1 MKFRLPVLALV
12 GLAALSA
19 AVAASEQ
26 ANPLEPTELQGFE
39 YTLEFFPG
47 ARYDASVPTPESLLG
62 SPIGQETASLAEI
75 QRCLEAWDEASPRTR
90 LVEYA
95 RSHEDRPLHYMIVT
109 SPENLE
115 RIEEVQRAQAR
126 LADPRGLGDE
136 EAERILE
143 SQPAVAWL
151 AYSIHGNET
160 SGADAAL
167 AVLYHLTASKDSD
180 VRKLL
185 EEVVVFVDPVMNPD
199 GRHRYL
205 NQKTEDR
212 GTLPNVDD
220 QSLLHTGYWPSGR
233 MNHYLFDMNRDW
245 ILAVHPETRGRIRA
259 AGAWHPLLFV
269 DAHEMGSQDTYLFSP
284 PREPV
289 NPHFPPGTDEWMAR
303 FAREQAAAFD
313 RMGWLYYTGEWNEG
327 WYPGY
332 SNSWA
337 GFRGA
342 VGILYEQARVG
353 EDAVRRTHGELL
365 TYRQSVHH
373 QVVSSMANIESV
385 RSHSADLKRRFLDG
399 RRAAVSERGPYASR
413 TFAVHPTGNGARL
426 RAFVDLMQIHGF
438 ELYTLEE
445 EFVAP
450 EATDQLG
457 RVIRRRSF
465 REGTILIPNRQP
477 EAHLLAAMLEFD
489 PRIPSSAL
497 ARERKELLRTGD
509 TRIYDITAWN
519 ISMLY
524 GLEAYTLPQG
534 LPEGAVPYTPSH
546 PGGAERP
553 DERETFVGYV
563 IDGLDDNSVAAAARL
578 MERGV
583 EVRVANR
590 SFLFDTEVY
599 APGSVVVTASDNARF
614 EGDLFEAVAETAAE
628 LALGVTP
635 VKSGLGEGE
644 LPDLGGQHFRRLE
657 PPRVALLG
665 RGGIHPYDFGAIWYT
680 LDHRLGIRHTHL
692 NEGTARFNDLRRY
705 NVLVLPDRWF
715 GEQSSESMDAIKSW
729 VRAGGTL
736 IAIGRSAAAIARE
749 EPGLSQVR
757 QLPDVLDKLDAYELA
772 ILREWMARNG
782 EMPETAAIW
791 SHATRPGLEVPWA
804 GEEGKRPAKE
814 ELERRDRWQRIFM
827 PQGAILAGRIDKK
840 NWLTFG
846 AEEYVPVLFAGH
858 PVLMSLNGVDTAV
871 RLGYLMAAEGS
882 RGSAGPESAESP
894 APPRVGWAALPEGY
908 ELRLRMSGLLWP
920 EAADRLANAAYL
932 TRESLGR
939 GQVILFASPPAF
951 RGSTMG
957 TARMLTNA
965 LVYGPGFGARHP
977 IKP

>member
-1 MKFRLPVLALV
+1 MTFRLPVLALV
-12 GLAALSA
+12 GLGVLSA
-19 AVAASEQ
+19 AAAASEQ
-26 ANPLEPTELQGFE
+26 ANPLEPTEFQGLE

-62 SPIGQETASLAEI
+62 APIGQRTASLAEI

-95 RSHEDRPLHYMIVT
+95 RSHEGRPLHYMIVT
-109 SPENLE
+109 SPENME
-115 RIEEVQRAQAR
+115 RIEEIRRTQAR

-167 AVLYHLTASKDSD
+167 AVLYHLTASRDSD

-185 EEVVVFVDPVMNPD
+185 EEVVVLVDPVMNPD

-212 GTLPNVDD
+212 STLPNVDD

-233 MNHYLFDMNRDW
+233 TNHYLFDMNRDW

-259 AGAWHPLLFV
+259 AGEWHPLLFV

-289 NPHFPPGTDEWMAR
+289 NPHFPAGTADWLAR

-332 SNSWA
+332 SNAWA

-342 VGILYEQARVG
+342 VGMLYEQARVG
-353 EDAVRRTHGELL
+353 EDAVRRPDGGLL
-365 TYRQSVHH
+365 TYRESVHH
-373 QVVSSMANIESV
+373 QAVSSMANLESL
-385 RSHSADLKRRFLDG
+385 RTHTADMKRWFLDG
-399 RRAAVSERGPYASR
+399 RRAAVSERGPYAGR
-413 TFAVHPTGNGARL
+413 TFAIHPTGNGARL
-426 RAFVDLMQIHGF
+426 AAFVDLMRLHGF
-438 ELYTLEE
+438 ELYTVEE
-445 EFVAP
+445 DFTAP
-450 EATDQLG
+450 AATDQLG
-457 RVIRRRSF
+457 REIRRRTF
-465 REGTILIPNRQP
+465 REGMILIPNRQP

-489 PRIPSSAL
+489 PRMPSSAL

-519 ISMLY
+519 ITMLY

-534 LPEGAVPYTPSH
+534 LPEGAVPYTSTP
-546 PGGAERP
+546 PGRPERP
-553 DERETFVGYV
+553 GENETLVGYV

-578 MERGV
+578 MERGA

-590 SFLFDTEVY
+590 SFLFETEVF
-599 APGSVVVTASDNARF
+599 APGSVVIATADNARF
-614 EGDLFEAVAETAAE
+614 EGNLFDAVAETAAE
-628 LALGVTP
+628 LALEVTP
-635 VKSGLGEGE
+635 IRSGLGEGE
-644 LPDLGGQHFRRLE
+644 LPDLGGQHFNRLE
-657 PPRVALLG
+657 PPRIALLG
-665 RGGIHPYDFGAIWYT
+665 RGGIHPYDYGAIWLT
-680 LDHRLGIRHTHL
+680 LDHRLGVRHTHL
-692 NEGTARFNDLRRY
+692 NEETGRFTDLRRY
-705 NVLVLPDRWF
+705 NVIVLPDRWF
-715 GEQSSESMDAIKSW
+715 GELDPGWMEALKSW

-736 IAIGRSAAAIARE
+736 VAIGRSAAAIARE
-749 EPGLSQVR
+749 EPGLSEVR

-782 EMPETAAIW
+782 EMPGPEAIW
-791 SHATRPGLEVPWA
+791 SHAARPGLEFPWA
-804 GEEGKRPAKE
+804 GEGGKRPAKE
-814 ELERRDRWQRIFM
+814 ELERRDSWQRLFM
-827 PQGAILAGRIDKK
+827 PQGAILAGRVDEK

-846 AEEYVPVLFAGH
+846 TGEYVPVLFADH

-871 RLGYLMAAEGS
+871 RLGCLTAEEGS
-882 RGSAGPESAESP
+882 GASPASQGAESP
-894 APPRVGWAALPEGY
+894 APRRAGWAALPEGY

-932 TRESLGR
+932 TRESVGR

-957 TARMLTNA
+957 TARMLANA

-977 IKP
+977 IEP